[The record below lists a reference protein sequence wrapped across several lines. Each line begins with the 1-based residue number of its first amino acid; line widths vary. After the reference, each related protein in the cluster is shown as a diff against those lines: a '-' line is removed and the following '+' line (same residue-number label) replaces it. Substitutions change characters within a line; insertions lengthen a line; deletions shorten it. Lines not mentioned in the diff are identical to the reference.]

1 MEAGRTGDCIVTE
14 PSELVRATPSDVKCA
29 IDAFGL
35 ETMTPSDINAAK
47 LEGAVADGNGL
58 ATTDPPGEV
67 IEATPDPSESI
78 VAGGFDTEGF
88 DTEGFDTEGFSITLP
103 LGKVIGATPDPSE
116 SIVAGGFD
124 TEGFDAEGFDT
135 EGFSITLPLGKVIGA
150 TLDPLESIVAGGFD
164 AEGFSITLPPDK
176 VIEAT
181 PDPSESIVAGGFD
194 AEGFGITLPPGKVM
208 EGIPLCSAVETD
220 ATRFGITLPSW
231 RVMEA
236 APLPGP
242 TALFPCP
249 NCDDAVTPAS
259 AELAVGTITPLG
271 SMEDPGPTVVFS
283 AAVSALYN

>member
-14 PSELVRATPSDVKCA
+14 PSELVRATPSDVTCA

-47 LEGAVADGNGL
+47 LEGAVVDGNGL
-58 ATTDPPGEV
+58 ATTDPPGKV

-103 LGKVIGATPDPSE
+103 PDKVIEATPDPSE

-124 TEGFDAEGFDT
+124 A
-135 EGFSITLPLGKVIGA
+135 EGFSITLPLDKVIEA
-150 TLDPLESIVAGGFD
+150 TPDPSESIVARGFD

-181 PDPSESIVAGGFD
+181 PDPSESIVAGG
-194 AEGFGITLPPGKVM
+194 TLPPGKVM

-249 NCDDAVTPAS
+249 NCDDAVSPAS